1 MTERASDPK
10 AHTAPSGRPP
20 ESDDAAPGH
29 VGLSIGVVL
38 TRLQEEFPDLT
49 LSKVRFLDAQ
59 GLVSPE
65 RTPSGYRR
73 YAERDVERLRFVLR
87 CQRDKYWP
95 LKVIGEALDAYDR
108 GLRPS
113 EQSDGPQPPAVG
125 TDPAL
130 TAVDESPAADD
141 DAGVKLTRAELQRA
155 TGLDTRALDD
165 LESFGLI
172 RAEGGD
178 LYTGL
183 DLQVAH
189 AAATLLSYG
198 IEARHLRPFRL
209 AAEREVALVKGLT
222 GMTHEVDIQEDAEEL
237 VRQCLELHLA
247 LVRADLARE

>member
-1 MTERASDPK
+1 MTERASGPK
-10 AHTAPSGRPP
+10 AHSASSGRSPGP
-20 ESDDAAPGH
+20 DAPAAGH
-29 VGLSIGVVL
+29 VGLSIGAVL
-38 TRLQEEFPDLT
+38 ARLQDEFPDLT

-65 RTPSGYRR
+65 RTASGYRR

-95 LKVIGEALDAYDR
+95 LRVIAEALDAYDR
-108 GLRPS
+108 GLRPT
-113 EQSDGPQPPAVG
+113 EQSDGPQPPAAG

-130 TAVDESPAADD
+130 TAAHQAADVD
-141 DAGVKLTRAELQRA
+141 DAGVTLTRAELQRA
-155 TGLDTRALDD
+155 TGLDTRALAD

-172 RAEGGD
+172 RSDAGS
-178 LYTGL
+178 LYSGL

-209 AAEREVALVKGLT
+209 AAEREVALVHGLT
-222 GMTHEVDIQEDAEEL
+222 GMAHEVDVEEL
-237 VRQCLELHLA
+237 IRQCLELHLA

>member
-1 MTERASDPK
+1 MTERASGPT
-10 AHTAPSGRPP
+10 AHSASSGRL
-20 ESDDAAPGH
+20 PGSADTPAGRI
-29 VGLSIGVVL
+29 GLSIGAVL
-38 TRLQEEFPDLT
+38 SRLQEEFPDLT

-65 RTPSGYRR
+65 RTASGYRR

-95 LKVIGEALDAYDR
+95 LKVIAEALDAYDR

-113 EQSDGPQPPAVG
+113 EQSDGPQPPAAG
-125 TDPAL
+125 PDPAL
-130 TAVDESPAADD
+130 TAANEAPAADD
-141 DAGVKLTRAELQRA
+141 TDVKLIRAELQRA
-155 TGLDTRALDD
+155 TGLDTRALAD

-172 RAEGGD
+172 HAEPGGH
-178 LYTGL
+178 YNVR

-209 AAEREVALVKGLT
+209 AAEREVALVQGLT
-222 GMTHEVDIQEDAEEL
+222 GMTPDVDVEQL

>member
-1 MTERASDPK
+1 MTDRPSGPK
-10 AHTAPSGRPP
+10 AHAASSGRPP
-20 ESDDAAPGH
+20 ESDEAASSAN

-38 TRLQEEFPDLT
+38 TRLQDEFPDLT

-65 RTPSGYRR
+65 RTASGYRR

-95 LKVIGEALDAYDR
+95 LKVIAEALDAYDR
-108 GLRPS
+108 GLRPT
-113 EQSDGPQPPAVG
+113 EQSDGPQPPSVG

-130 TAVDESPAADD
+130 SAVDESSGDD
-141 DAGVKLTRAELQRA
+141 PGVKLTRTELQRA
-155 TGLDTRALDD
+155 TGLDTRALAD

-172 RAEGGD
+172 RAEDGD

-189 AAATLLSYG
+189 AAAGLLSYG

-209 AAEREVALVKGLT
+209 AAEREVALVRGLT
-222 GMTHEVDIQEDAEEL
+222 GMTHDVDIHENSEEL

-247 LVRADLARE
+247 LVRADLVRE

>member
-1 MTERASDPK
+1 MTAGAS
-10 AHTAPSGRPP
+10 
-20 ESDDAAPGH
+20 
-29 VGLSIGVVL
+29 GLSIGAVL
-38 TRLQEEFPDLT
+38 RKLQEEFPDLT

-65 RTPSGYRR
+65 RTASGYRR
-73 YAERDVERLRFVLR
+73 YAERDVDRLRFVLQ

-95 LKVIGEALDAYDR
+95 LKVIAEALDAYDR
-108 GLRPS
+108 GLRPA
-113 EQSDGPQPPAVG
+113 EADDVPQAPARSA
-125 TDPAL
+125 DPAL
-130 TAVDESPAADD
+130 AAVSVAAAREDTALR
-141 DAGVKLTRAELQRA
+141 LTRAELQRA
-155 TGLDTRALDD
+155 TGLDTRALVD

-172 RAEGGD
+172 RADGEK

-209 AAEREVALVKGLT
+209 AAEREVALVRGLG
-222 GMTHEVDIQEDAEEL
+222 GMSHDVDLDEL

-247 LVRADLARE
+247 LVRADLTRE

>member
-1 MTERASDPK
+1 MTERSP
-10 AHTAPSGRPP
+10 
-20 ESDDAAPGH
+20 
-29 VGLSIGVVL
+29 GLSIGAVL

-65 RTPSGYRR
+65 RAASGYRR
-73 YAERDVERLRFVLR
+73 YAERDVDRLRFVLR

-95 LKVIGEALDAYDR
+95 LKVIAEALDAYDR

-113 EQSDGPQPPAVG
+113 EHSDGPQPPSAE

-130 TAVDESPAADD
+130 AAVHGDTA
-141 DAGVKLTRAELQRA
+141 AGEQTVRLTRAELQRA
-155 TGLDTRALDD
+155 TGLDSRALAD
-165 LESFGLI
+165 LESFGLVHSD
-172 RAEGGD
+172 AD
-178 LYTGL
+178 SLYTGL

-189 AAATLLSYG
+189 AAASLLSYG

-209 AAEREVALVKGLT
+209 AAEREVALVQGLT
-222 GMTHEVDIQEDAEEL
+222 GASHEVDAEGL
-237 VRQCLELHLA
+237 VRQCLELHVA

>member
-1 MTERASDPK
+1 MTAAAS
-10 AHTAPSGRPP
+10 
-20 ESDDAAPGH
+20 
-29 VGLSIGVVL
+29 GLSIGAVL
-38 TRLQEEFPDLT
+38 TQLQEEFPDLT

-59 GLVSPE
+59 GLVSPG
-65 RTPSGYRR
+65 RTASGYRR
-73 YAERDVERLRFVLR
+73 YAERDVDRLRFVLR

-95 LKVIGEALDAYDR
+95 LKVIAEALDAYDR
-108 GLRPS
+108 GLRPAAP
-113 EQSDGPQPPAVG
+113 DDVPQAPSRG

-130 TAVDESPAADD
+130 VAVTDGGPPE
-141 DAGVKLTRAELQRA
+141 DASVRLTRAELQRA
-155 TGLDTRALDD
+155 TGLDTRALVD

-172 RAEGGD
+172 RADREK

-209 AAEREVALVKGLT
+209 AAEREVALVRGLGGT
-222 GMTHEVDIQEDAEEL
+222 SDGVAVDER

-247 LVRADLARE
+247 LVRADLTRE

>member
-1 MTERASDPK
+1 MTERAS
-10 AHTAPSGRPP
+10 G
-20 ESDDAAPGH
+20 GG
-29 VGLSIGVVL
+29 GLSIGAVL

-65 RTPSGYRR
+65 RAASGYRR

-113 EQSDGPQPPAVG
+113 EHSDGPQPPAAG

-130 TAVDESPAADD
+130 TAADRSTAEG

-155 TGLDTRALDD
+155 TGLDARALAD

-172 RAEGGD
+172 RAVSGD
-178 LYTGL
+178 LYSGL

-209 AAEREVALVKGLT
+209 AAEREVALVQGLT
-222 GMTHEVDIQEDAEEL
+222 GMSHEVDPEEV

-247 LVRADLARE
+247 LVRAALARE

>member
-10 AHTAPSGRPP
+10 AHAAPSGRPP
-20 ESDDAAPGH
+20 DSDGATSGH
-29 VGLSIGVVL
+29 VGLSIGAVL

-113 EQSDGPQPPAVG
+113 EQSDGPQPPAAG

-130 TAVDESPAADD
+130 RAVDESPPDD

-155 TGLDTRALDD
+155 TGLDTRALAD

-172 RAEGGD
+172 RTEGGD

-222 GMTHEVDIQEDAEEL
+222 SMTHEVDSPEDVEEL

>member
-1 MTERASDPK
+1 MTDRSP
-10 AHTAPSGRPP
+10 
-20 ESDDAAPGH
+20 
-29 VGLSIGVVL
+29 GLSIGAVL

-65 RTPSGYRR
+65 RSASGYRR
-73 YAERDVERLRFVLR
+73 YAERDVDRLRFVLQ

-95 LKVIGEALDAYDR
+95 LKVIAEALDAYDR

-113 EQSDGPQPPAVG
+113 EENDGPQPPTVG
-125 TDPAL
+125 TDPAI
-130 TAVDESPAADD
+130 TAVQRSGGEQDT
-141 DAGVKLTRAELQRA
+141 GVRLTRAELQRA
-155 TGLDTRALDD
+155 TGLDSRALAD
-165 LESFGLI
+165 LESFGLVHSDT
-172 RAEGGD
+172 ES
-178 LYTGL
+178 LYTAL

-209 AAEREVALVKGLT
+209 AAEREVALVQGLS
-222 GMTHEVDIQEDAEEL
+222 GMAHQVDVEEL

-247 LVRADLARE
+247 LVRADLSRG

>member
-1 MTERASDPK
+1 VTERASGPR
-10 AHTAPSGRPP
+10 AQSAPSGRPP
-20 ESDDAAPGH
+20 ESDDASSGQ
-29 VGLSIGVVL
+29 VGLSIGAVL
-38 TRLQEEFPDLT
+38 TRLQDEFPDLT

-65 RTPSGYRR
+65 RTSSGYRR
-73 YAERDVERLRFVLR
+73 YAENDVERLRFVLR

-125 TDPAL
+125 SDPAL
-130 TAVDESPAADD
+130 TAAEDAPAEG

-155 TGLDTRALDD
+155 TGLDTRALAD

-172 RAEGGD
+172 RAAGGD

-209 AAEREVALVKGLT
+209 AAEREVALINGLA
-222 GMTHEVDIQEDAEEL
+222 GMTHEVDSRDDVEEL

>member
-1 MTERASDPK
+1 MTERAS
-10 AHTAPSGRPP
+10 G
-20 ESDDAAPGH
+20 GG
-29 VGLSIGVVL
+29 GLSIGAVL

-65 RTPSGYRR
+65 RAASGYRR

-113 EQSDGPQPPAVG
+113 DQSDGPQPPAAG

-130 TAVDESPAADD
+130 TAVDRSPANGDAD
-141 DAGVKLTRAELQRA
+141 VKLTRAELQRA
-155 TGLDTRALDD
+155 TGLDPRALAD

-172 RAEGGD
+172 RAVPGD
-178 LYTGL
+178 LYSGL

-209 AAEREVALVKGLT
+209 AAEREVALVQGLT
-222 GMTHEVDIQEDAEEL
+222 GMSHEVDPEEL

-247 LVRADLARE
+247 LVRAALARE

>member
-1 MTERASDPK
+1 M
-10 AHTAPSGRPP
+10 
-20 ESDDAAPGH
+20 
-29 VGLSIGVVL
+29 SIGAVL

-73 YAERDVERLRFVLR
+73 YAERDVERLRFVLQ

-95 LKVIGEALDAYDR
+95 LKVIAEALDAFDR
-108 GLRPS
+108 GLRPAE
-113 EQSDGPQPPAVG
+113 EQDIPQPPAR
-125 TDPAL
+125 TSDPAL
-130 TAVDESPAADD
+130 GAA
-141 DAGVKLTRAELQRA
+141 AGQAPREERDVRLTRAELQRA
-155 TGLDTRALDD
+155 TGLDLRALVD

-172 RAEGGD
+172 RTD
-178 LYTGL
+178 DDKLYNGL

-209 AAEREVALVKGLT
+209 AAEREVSLIRGLT
-222 GMTHEVDIQEDAEEL
+222 GTSHDADVEEL
-237 VRQCLELHLA
+237 LRQCLELHLA
-247 LVRADLARE
+247 LVRADLTRE

>member
-1 MTERASDPK
+1 MTDRSP
-10 AHTAPSGRPP
+10 
-20 ESDDAAPGH
+20 
-29 VGLSIGVVL
+29 GLSIGAVL

-65 RTPSGYRR
+65 RSASGYRR
-73 YAERDVERLRFVLR
+73 YAERDVDRLRFVLR

-95 LKVIGEALDAYDR
+95 LKVIAEALDAYDR

-113 EQSDGPQPPAVG
+113 NESDGPQPPSVE

-130 TAVDESPAADD
+130 GAVRGSTDRQATD
-141 DAGVKLTRAELQRA
+141 VQLTRAELQRA
-155 TGLDTRALDD
+155 TGLDARALAD
-165 LESFGLI
+165 LESFGLV
-172 RAEGGD
+172 RSDDNG
-178 LYTGL
+178 LYTAL

-209 AAEREVALVKGLT
+209 AAEREVALVQGLN
-222 GMTHEVDIQEDAEEL
+222 GMANGVDIEEL

-247 LVRADLARE
+247 LVRADLSRE

>member
-1 MTERASDPK
+1 MTDRSP
-10 AHTAPSGRPP
+10 
-20 ESDDAAPGH
+20 
-29 VGLSIGVVL
+29 GLSIGAVL

-65 RTPSGYRR
+65 RSSSGYRR

-95 LKVIGEALDAYDR
+95 LKVIAEALDAYER

-113 EQSDGPQPPAVG
+113 EQSDGPQPPSPAV
-125 TDPAL
+125 DPAL
-130 TAVDESPAADD
+130 AAAQEPEERS
-141 DAGVKLTRAELQRA
+141 DAEVQLTRAELQRA
-155 TGLDTRALDD
+155 TGLDTRALAD
-165 LESFGLI
+165 LESFGLVHTDD
-172 RAEGGD
+172 RD
-178 LYTGL
+178 LYSGR

-209 AAEREVALVKGLT
+209 AAEREVALVQGLT
-222 GMTHEVDIQEDAEEL
+222 GMSHEVDAEEL

-247 LVRADLARE
+247 LVRADLSRG